1 MVAANPVNYGESR
14 CMPLTFHVPPLMHT
28 CMRAAH
34 MLPCHACMQ
43 PHVACHAWEHACSTH
58 ALPSMHACSPHAL
71 LHACMHAC
79 LHAAHVPASP
89 CLQACSPHAPFS
101 MHACMR
107 ACSPLAP
114 LRLHASHMPWPAA
127 HHACAGKACKLSCA
141 EALSAALYI
150 CGIKDEAFGVLSRFK
165 WCVHHHHHHH
175 HHQKAFRNKSHT
187 SHGHRPGLKRNKSKG
202 KR

>member
-1 MVAANPVNYGESR
+1 MVSHAACLSR
-14 CMPLTFHVPPLMHT
+14 SMCLPSCIHACVQPTCSPAMHACSHMLPAMPGSMH
-28 CMRAAH
+28 AAH
-34 MLPCHACMQ
+34 MLSPPC
-43 PHVACHAWEHACSTH
+43 
-58 ALPSMHACSPHAL
+58 MHACSPHAL